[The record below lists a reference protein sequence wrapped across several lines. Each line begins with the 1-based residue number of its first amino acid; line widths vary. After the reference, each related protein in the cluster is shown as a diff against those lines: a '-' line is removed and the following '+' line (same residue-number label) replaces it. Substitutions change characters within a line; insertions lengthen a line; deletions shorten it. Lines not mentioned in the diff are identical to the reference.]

1 MTTSNR
7 WLAYLFA
14 VVVAFILILK
24 GLTVYTDYLWFASLD
39 QAPVWSTMFFT
50 KIVLG
55 LVVGA
60 FFFVFLYAN
69 LRFAR
74 RPLPGDVTFIGRRL
88 LPEEEREQ
96 IEQYADRALLIFA
109 LVGGLMAAVVA
120 SAHWVDWLQFANAVP
135 FDRVDPIFEKDAG
148 FYVFELRFIEYIW
161 SSLYYTLIATFV
173 FSVIVH
179 LYQEAIRLVGN
190 TVQAIPRARAHALGL
205 LAAALLVKIYSYRLD
220 QYDLLFS
227 KKSGAFVG
235 GPGWVD
241 IHARLPVLY
250 LLMAASLICAVIALV
265 AIKTRNYKLPAGAI
279 GALILLSVLG
289 GTVYPLAMQRL
300 VVAPNELE
308 MERPY
313 IENNIEATNFAYAT
327 HEVANSI
334 FTVAEDLDAESIRD
348 NWNSIENIRLW
359 DHRPLQR
366 TFNQEQAIRAYYDF
380 PDVDVDRY
388 TVDGRLRQVMLA
400 PRQINADKI
409 PGARQWTNRHL
420 LYTHGY
426 GIAMAP
432 VNELTP
438 EGLPHYWV
446 GNLPPQA
453 TQSEVEVTRP
463 NVYYTA
469 SVGPRLIEF
478 TSPEET
484 PLRTREQ
491 PAEQE
496 QEGPGGGPGDTR
508 TGPNA
513 PRPGQGG
520 VPGDIATQEF
530 VIANSREPELAYSRR
545 GDEGEGTID
554 NVYHNYS
561 GRGGVALT
569 SFFRRVAFAA
579 RFRDLGIIFTDR
591 TTPESRIQ
599 LNRTLPERL
608 MDVAPFLRYDPDPY
622 LVVAEDGT
630 LKWINDAYTISNKYP
645 YSHPLQQLG
654 MRRLPPLGNYFRNSV
669 KVVVDAYEGIPE
681 YYIADPE
688 DPVIQCFD
696 KIFPSLLKPMDE
708 MAPDM
713 REHIRYPQFMFAVQV
728 GAYSSY
734 HMKDPQVF
742 YQGEDRWAIPPEI
755 YSYGRR
761 QMEAYYVVMQLPGMD
776 KPEFLLM
783 MPLVLSGQEERV
795 MVAWM
800 AARCD
805 EPNYG
810 ELIVYNFPRETV
822 YGPWQIESRISQNAE
837 ISAQITLW
845 SQAGSNVIRGNL
857 LVIPFEESL
866 LYVEPLYLEAEDT
879 GLPEMRRVILA
890 YGDNIVWGSSLEA
903 ALEALFGKID
913 IPVEVEAP
921 MEEAEVLEGPT
932 PEVERPVEPEPV
944 DEPAEEPTEE
954 PVAAA
959 DEAVSMETIEESRSV
974 LNEVLRLDQ
983 EAAQAQAEGDFQTYL
998 DLKQQQSELLQQL
1011 EERLEAAGDA
1021 Q

>member
-1 MTTSNR
+1 VITSNR
-7 WLAYLFA
+7 WLMYLVA
-14 VVVAFILILK
+14 VVVGFILILK
-24 GLTVYTDYLWFASLD
+24 GLTIYTDYLWFDSLG
-39 QAPVWSTMFFT
+39 QAAVWGTMFWT
-50 KIVLG
+50 KVVLG
-55 LVVGA
+55 LVVAGL
-60 FFFVFLYAN
+60 FFAFLYAN

-96 IEQYADRALLIFA
+96 IEQYADRALLIFSV
-109 LVGGLMAAVVA
+109 VGALMAGFVA
-120 SAHWVDWLQFANAVP
+120 SAHWIDWLQFSNAVS
-135 FDRVDPIFEKDAG
+135 FDRVDPLFNKDAG
-148 FYVFELRFIEYIW
+148 FYVFRLRFIEYVW
-161 SSLYYTLIATFV
+161 SSLYYTLLATFV

-190 TVQAIPRARAHALGL
+190 TVQAIPRARAHVLGL

-227 KKSGAFVG
+227 QKSNAFVG

-250 LLMAASLICAVIALV
+250 ILMVAALACAIISLV
-265 AIKTRNYKLPAGAI
+265 AIKTRNYKLPAGAV
-279 GALILLSVLG
+279 GGLILLSLLG
-289 GTVYPLAMQRL
+289 GTVYPVAMQRL

-308 MERPY
+308 RERPY
-313 IENNIEATNFAYAT
+313 IERNIEATNFAYKT
-327 HEVANSI
+327 HQVVDSI
-334 FTVAEDLDAESIRD
+334 FQVVEDLDTDRVRE
-348 NWNSIENIRLW
+348 NWNTIENIRLW

-388 TVDGRLRQVMLA
+388 IVDGRLRQVMLA

-426 GIAMAP
+426 GIALSP

-438 EGLPHYWV
+438 EGLPKYWV
-446 GNLPPQA
+446 GDLPPRA
-453 TQSEVEVTRP
+453 TKPEIQVTRP

-478 TSPEET
+478 TSPPET
-484 PLRTREQ
+484 PLRTGEQ
-491 PAEQE
+491 QSPDAET
-496 QEGPGGGPGDTR
+496 GPGGGPGDTR
-508 TGPNA
+508 PGPNA
-513 PRPGQGG
+513 PRPGAGG

-530 VIANSREPELAYSRR
+530 VIVNSREPELAYSRQAEAN
-545 GDEGEGTID
+545 EGMID

-561 GRGGVALT
+561 GNGGVQLT

-579 RFRDLGIIFTDR
+579 RFRDVGIIFTDR
-591 TTPESRIQ
+591 TTSESRIQ
-599 LNRTLPERL
+599 INRTLPERL

-622 LVVAEDGT
+622 LVVAEDGK
-630 LKWINDAYTISNKYP
+630 LKWINDAYTISGKYP

-681 YYIADPE
+681 FYVADAD
-688 DPVIQCFD
+688 DPLVQCFN
-696 KIFPSLLKPMDE
+696 KIFPTLFTPME
-708 MAPDM
+708 QMAPDM
-713 REHIRYPQFMFAVQV
+713 RRHIRYPQFMFAVQV
-728 GAYSSY
+728 GAYASY
-734 HMKDPQVF
+734 HVKDAQVF

-761 QMEAYYVVMQLPGMD
+761 QMEAYYVVIQLPDMD

-810 ELIVYNFPRETV
+810 ELIVYTLPRKTV

-837 ISAQITLW
+837 ISSQITLW
-845 SQAGSNVIRGNL
+845 SQAGSDVIRGNL
-857 LVIPFEESL
+857 LVIPFEDSL

-879 GLPEMRRVILA
+879 GLPEMRRIILA
-890 YGDNIVWGSSLEA
+890 YGDSIVWGPSLES
-903 ALEALFGKID
+903 ALEALFGRID
-913 IPVEVEAP
+913 PPVEVD
-921 MEEAEVLEGPT
+921 EEPTEPAEVLEAPT
-932 PEVERPVEPEPV
+932 PGVGVV
-944 DEPAEEPTEE
+944 DEPAVEAPAEPREVVSAETL
-954 PVAAA
+954 
-959 DEAVSMETIEESRSV
+959 EASRSV
-974 LNEVLRLDQ
+974 LERVLDLDRRAA
-983 EAAQAQAEGDFQTYL
+983 EAQAQGDFQTYL
-998 DLKQQQSELLQQL
+998 NLKQQQSGLLQELQQQL
-1011 EERLEAAGDA
+1011 DQAGGAASDA
-1021 Q
+1021 GEDLAP